1 MTGNISSLTVCFCSL
16 RYLSGPQKIPFLGSS
31 HKGRIFLFKILC
43 HSFKI
48 HCKNVENYRF
58 CLYKRL
64 SYNRGEINEL
74 SKKKNMI
81 FLPDEKNRNKKRPQ
95 KPVKDCGLK
104 HILCYLKSVWFS
116 SRGSHSSGS
125 QPLGGSGLRYSPFV
139 WYWYMRMVWICQH
152 PLSSF
157 TKSSQ

>member
-1 MTGNISSLTVCFCSL
+1 MS
-16 RYLSGPQKIPFLGSS
+16 KIIVSAYIRDYHIIGVKSMNCP
-31 HKGRIFLFKILC
+31 KKI
-43 HSFKI
+43 
-48 HCKNVENYRF
+48 
-58 CLYKRL
+58 
-64 SYNRGEINEL
+64 
-74 SKKKNMI
+74 MI

-95 KPVKDCGLK
+95 KSVKDCGLK

-116 SRGSHSSGS
+116 GRGSHSSGS